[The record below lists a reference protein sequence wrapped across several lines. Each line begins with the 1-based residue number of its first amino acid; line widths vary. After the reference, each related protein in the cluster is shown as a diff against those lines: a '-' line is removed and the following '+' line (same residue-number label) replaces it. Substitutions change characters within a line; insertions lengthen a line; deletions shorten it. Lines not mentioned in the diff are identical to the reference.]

1 MIELEEPEKD
11 KKIFTAGFNAGG
23 RANWD
28 HIDMDPQID
37 AAYERYRFDNKP
49 PPLLEERENNGV

>member
-37 AAYERYRFDNKP
+37 AAYEKYEQEKQTHG
-49 PPLLEERENNGV
+49 L